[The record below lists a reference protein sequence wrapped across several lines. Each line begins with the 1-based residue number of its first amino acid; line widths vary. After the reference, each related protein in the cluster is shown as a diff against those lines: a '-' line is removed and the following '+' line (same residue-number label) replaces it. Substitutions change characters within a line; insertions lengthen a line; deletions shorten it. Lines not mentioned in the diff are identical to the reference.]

1 MIICNDSY
9 PSVLDKIADMLTKA
23 EVELVFVSNEEMRE
37 INRDKR
43 GIDKTTDVL
52 SFPLTYVPHFPIGS
66 IVINTDLASSKAF
79 ELGHNKDDEIALLFT
94 HGLLHILG
102 FDHENDDGEMRRKE
116 ISIMELMGL
125 PKSLIVRNGC

>member
-43 GIDKTTDVL
+43 GMDKTTDVL

-66 IVINTDLASSKAF
+66 I
-79 ELGHNKDDEIALLFT
+79 
-94 HGLLHILG
+94 
-102 FDHENDDGEMRRKE
+102 
-116 ISIMELMGL
+116 
-125 PKSLIVRNGC
+125 